1 MKNTMGSKLLN
12 EDFKNKTFSLSA
24 RDTFFNKIFSLVK
37 SGEDIF
43 IVTSDLG
50 APSLDDFRKYYPER
64 YISVGIAE
72 QSLISIAAGLSLS
85 GKKVVAYGLNPF
97 PVTRAFDQVRSL
109 LAELKIPITL
119 CGLNAGLCSALAGY
133 THMPVEDMGMVRML
147 SNVRMFNPSDT
158 RMAEKLA
165 KEVPTCTY
173 PRYIRFDKAVNEA
186 FYDEE
191 DIDLHTGFTTYGQP
205 GNLCIITF
213 GCFVSPVRK
222 MIKQHGGLENRVQ
235 LIDLFGLPA
244 DTEKLIKHLQSAGKI
259 LTIEENVL
267 AGGIGSY
274 ILEILSDYGI
284 FKPVKRLGLRF
295 ENGYYDVFTSR
306 EYIRKN
312 QGFTESDIERVILE
326 MV

>member
-1 MKNTMGSKLLN
+1 M
-12 EDFKNKTFSLSA
+12 LSA
-24 RDTFFNKIFSLVK
+24 RDTFFNQIFAQVSQ
-37 SGEDIF
+37 GEDIVV
-43 IVTSDLG
+43 ITSDLG
-50 APSLDDFRKYYPER
+50 APSLDDFRKYNPER

-97 PVTRAFDQVRSL
+97 PITRAFDQVRSL

-119 CGLNAGLCSALAGY
+119 CGLNAGLCSAVAGY
-133 THMPVEDMGMVRML
+133 THMPIEDMGMVRML
-147 SNVRMFNPSDT
+147 SNVRMFDPSDT
-158 RMAEKLA
+158 YIAEKLA

-173 PRYIRFDKAVNEA
+173 PRYIRFDKAVNET
-186 FYDEE
+186 FYNEE
-191 DIDLHTGFTTYGQP
+191 DIDFRTGFTTYGQR
-205 GNLCIITF
+205 GNLCIVTF

-222 MIKQHGGLENRVQ
+222 MVNQHFEMGREIQ

-244 DTEKLIKHLQSAGKI
+244 DREKLVKHLRSAKKI
-259 LTIEENVL
+259 LAIEENVL

-274 ILEILSDYGI
+274 ILELLSDYGI
-284 FKPVKRLGLRF
+284 SKPVKRLGLQF
-295 ENGYYDVFTSR
+295 ENGYYDVFTNR

-312 QGFTESDIERVILE
+312 QGFTEADIERVILE